1 MSGMDLHLDPLSPV
15 PLYQQ
20 LRDRVVEAIAAGRLR
35 RGETL
40 LPVRKLAVAFGVNPA
55 TMAKGYDLLLS
66 EGLVASSPKVGTF
79 VVRDAGDPPTDPAFP
94 ASWTPRLHTLLAEA
108 RAQGL
113 DPAAIR
119 RHCDAVLDDLVG
131 M

>member
-1 MSGMDLHLDPLSPV
+1 MDIQLDPMSAV

-20 LRDRVVEAIAAGRLR
+20 LRDRVVEALAEGRLS

-40 LPVRKLAVAFGVNPA
+40 LPVRTLAVAFGVNPA
-55 TMAKGYDLLLS
+55 TMAKGYDLLRS

-79 VVRDAGDPPTDPAFP
+79 VARDAADAPTDPVFP
-94 ASWTPRLHTLLAEA
+94 ETWTPRLRTLLAEA

-113 DPAAIR
+113 TPAEIR
-119 RHCDAVLDDLVG
+119 RHCDDVLAAFDRT
-131 M
+131 